1 MGFFPS
7 VKKNYV
13 GVDIGSSAVKM
24 VECAAHGNRARLVT
38 YGYAE
43 AELNVMHASSME
55 DEKRAASV
63 VKKIFEDAH
72 ISTKKTIAA
81 LPNFS
86 VFSSIISLPYMSKK
100 ELAQAVVWEA
110 KKFVPLPIEDM
121 VLDWRPLDSGK
132 PKEKEKKKEESEE
145 EDVSKQEYQRILITA
160 APKDLVE
167 RYVRIFKM
175 AELEL
180 VAMETESFALERA
193 LVGRD
198 PSVIMLVDLGS
209 FSTDISIVE
218 SGIPVLS
225 RSIDV
230 GGATITQAIAQSLN
244 IAQKRADQFKQD
256 IGFSTQSAN
265 NIPDIIENTISPIIN
280 EIKYSFDL
288 FQGRNKADVVEK
300 IVLTGG
306 SSVVPGLTDYLKNI
320 LNINVYVGDP
330 WARVIYP
337 AELKSILQELGPRFG
352 IAIGLSMREIV

>member
-7 VKKNYV
+7 VKKNFV
-13 GVDIGSSAVKM
+13 GIDIGSSAVKM
-24 VECAAHGNRARLVT
+24 VECASHSGRARLVT

-43 AELNVMHASSME
+43 ADLNVMHASSPE
-55 DEKRAASV
+55 DEQRAAAVIKRVHEESRV
-63 VKKIFEDAH
+63 
-72 ISTKKTIAA
+72 STRKTIAA

-86 VFSSIISLPYMSKK
+86 VFSATISLPYMSKK
-100 ELAQAVVWEA
+100 ELAQAVTWEA

-121 VLDWRPLDSGK
+121 VLDWRPLDQD
-132 PKEKEKKKEESEE
+132 PDKEKKKKKKEDEEGAQ
-145 EDVSKQEYQRILITA
+145 QEYQRILITA

-180 VAMETESFALERA
+180 VAMETESFALERS

-198 PSVIMLVDLGS
+198 PSVIMLVDLGA
-209 FSTDISIVE
+209 FSTDITIVE

-230 GGATITQAIAQSLN
+230 GGATITKAIAQSLN
-244 IAQKRADQFKQD
+244 IADKRADQFKQD
-256 IGFSTQSAN
+256 IGFSSQTTN
-265 NIPDIIENTISPIIN
+265 NIPKIIENTISPIIN

-288 FQGRNKADVVEK
+288 FQGRNKSDVVEK

-306 SSVVPGLTDYLKNI
+306 SSVVPGLTDYLKEI
-320 LNINVYVGDP
+320 LHINVYVGDP

-337 AELKSILQELGPRFG
+337 VELKSILQELGPRFG
-352 IAIGLSMREIV
+352 IAIGLAMREIV

>member
-1 MGFFPS
+1 MKIMGFFPS

-13 GVDIGSSAVKM
+13 GIDIGSSAVKM
-24 VECAAHGNRARLVT
+24 VECASHGGRARLVT

-43 AELNVMHASSME
+43 ADLNVMHASSPE

-63 VKKIFEDAH
+63 IKRVYEESH
-72 ISTKKTIAA
+72 VSTKRTIAA

-100 ELAQAVVWEA
+100 ELAQAVTWEA

-121 VLDWRPLDSGK
+121 VLDWRPLDQRKS
-132 PKEKEKKKEESEE
+132 EDKKKKKNGDTEQ
-145 EDVSKQEYQRILITA
+145 QEYQRILITA

-180 VAMETESFALERA
+180 VAMETESFALERS

-198 PSVIMLVDLGS
+198 PSVIMLVDLGA

-230 GGATITQAIAQSLN
+230 GGSTITKAIAQSLN
-244 IAQKRADQFKQD
+244 IADKRADQFKQD
-256 IGFSTQSAN
+256 IGFSTQATN
-265 NIPDIIENTISPIIN
+265 NIPKIIESTISPIIN

-288 FQGRNKADVVEK
+288 FQGRNKSDVVEK

-306 SSVVPGLTDYLKNI
+306 SSVVPGLTNYLKDI
-320 LNINVYVGDP
+320 LNINVYIGDP

-337 AELKSILQELGPRFG
+337 VELKSILQELGPRFS
-352 IAIGLSMREIV
+352 ISIGLAMREIV